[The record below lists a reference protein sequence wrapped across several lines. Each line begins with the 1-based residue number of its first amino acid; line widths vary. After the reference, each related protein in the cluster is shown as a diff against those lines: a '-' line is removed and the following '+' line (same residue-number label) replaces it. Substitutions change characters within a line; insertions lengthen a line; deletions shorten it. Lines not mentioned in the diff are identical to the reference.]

1 MAGQAGAAPAV
12 QRAGFDFQA
21 LAEPDEEEVARY
33 RAGQVGLSSDQAMG
47 RALTDLYI
55 RLYAAAALDGMVAA
69 IEEWR
74 PDVVVRESAE
84 FSSLV
89 AAERLG
95 VRHALVG
102 IGLSTQL
109 ESQMLSLAGPAL
121 DELGATVAAEPGL
134 GARAAQSLCL
144 TMAPPSLDD
153 ASSRSERVRRFRG
166 ADGISAG
173 SPPDGWGDPDAPLV
187 YLSFGTEVPSPTRD
201 YFPDLYRAALQAL
214 QEVGA
219 RVLVTIGDRRD
230 PAELGPLA
238 PSVRVERWVSQA
250 ELMPHTAAMIGHAGA
265 GSTLIALAAGV
276 PMALVPL
283 FADQP
288 FNARRVADLGAAIA
302 LDGGARS
309 LPMLGKAVPELLGDT
324 RYRDRASAIA
334 KEIQTLAPVD
344 EAPNVLSALGEGQLP
359 SA

>member
-1 MAGQAGAAPAV
+1 MAGQAGAEPAV
-12 QRAGFDFQA
+12 QRAGFAFKA
-21 LAEPDEEEVARY
+21 LAEPGEEEVDRY
-33 RAGQVGLSSDQAMG
+33 RAGRVGLSPEQAMG
-47 RALTDLYI
+47 HALTDLYI
-55 RLYAAAALDGMVAA
+55 RLHARAALNGMMAT

-84 FSSLV
+84 FSSLI

-95 VRHALVG
+95 IRHALVG

-109 ESQMLSLAGPAL
+109 ESRMLSLAGPAL
-121 DELGATVAAEPGL
+121 DELGATVGVEPGL
-134 GARAAQSLCL
+134 GARSGRSLCL

-153 ASSRSERVRRFRG
+153 SSSGSERVRRFRG
-166 ADGISAG
+166 VDGVSAG
-173 SPPDGWGDPDAPLV
+173 SPPNGWGDPSAPLV
-187 YLSFGTEVPSPTRD
+187 YVSFGTEVPSPTRD
-201 YFPDLYRAALQAL
+201 YFPDLYLAALQAL

-219 RVLVTIGDRRD
+219 RVLVTIGDERD
-230 PAELGPLA
+230 PGELGPLA

-250 ELMPHTAAMIGHAGA
+250 ELMPHTAAMVGHAGS
-265 GSTLIALAAGV
+265 GSTLTALAAGV

-288 FNARRVADLGAAIA
+288 FNAHRVAGLGAAIA
-302 LDGGARS
+302 LDGGAPS
-309 LPMLGKAVPELLGDT
+309 LPALGQAVSELLSDT

-334 KEIQTLAPVD
+334 QEIQTLAPVD
-344 EAPNVLSALGEGQLP
+344 EAPNVLSALVERQLP